1 MASCQFRESNHDL
14 ENNHRGSVCLGSPFG
29 SLVVVHCRRIA
40 VGDLGFLAPGLPV
53 LLTSSHPV
61 AWHAVE
67 ILEHLVG
74 TLLAA
79 AFKT

>member
-29 SLVVVHCRRIA
+29 SLVVVHCQRIA

-53 LLTSSHPV
+53 LVTSHPV
-61 AWHAVE
+61 AWRAVE
-67 ILEHLVG
+67 ILAHLVG
-74 TLLAA
+74 TFLAA
-79 AFKT
+79 AIKP